1 MHHLTLSDMME
12 THLKGSI
19 MQDVID
25 ISWWQLLLFS
35 LLLILPVAI
44 NQKLRLGLCKEATI
58 SITRMVVQLF
68 LVGLYLEYLFTL
80 NSLWINLLWLLVMI
94 VVGASSIVEKS
105 KLPKNLLLAPVIVSL
120 TVTCVPIVLFICF
133 FIIQPTPV
141 FNAQYLIPIAGML
154 LGNSLSSNIV
164 ALQNLFGAFE
174 TQKSEYEAA
183 IALGASPTYAAAP
196 FVRNAIQKAMSP
208 IMASMATTGLVTLPG
223 MMTGQILGGASPMIA
238 IKYQLMIMLA
248 IFVMMS
254 CSLALALHLSLKTTL
269 TKEGRVLA
277 QVKPEH

>member
-1 MHHLTLSDMME
+1 
-12 THLKGSI
+12 

-35 LLLILPVAI
+35 TLLVLPIGI
-44 NQKLRLGLCKEATI
+44 NYWLKLGLGKEAFI
-58 SITRMVVQLF
+58 GIVRMVVQLF

-80 NSLWINLLWLLVMI
+80 NSLWINVLWLFTMI
-94 VVGASSIVEKS
+94 IVGASSIVEKS
-105 KLPKNLLLAPVIVSL
+105 KLPKNLLLAPVAVSL
-120 TVTCVPIVLFICF
+120 SVTCVPVVMFICF
-133 FIIQPTPV
+133 FIIKPTPIL
-141 FNAQYLIPIAGML
+141 NAQYLIPIAGML

-183 IALGASPTYAAAP
+183 IALGAAPTYAAAP
-196 FVRNAIQKAMSP
+196 FIRNAIQKAMSP

-254 CSLALALHLSLKTTL
+254 CSLALSLHLALKASL

-277 QVKPEH
+277 RIQPTN

>member
-1 MHHLTLSDMME
+1 MHHLALSDMMR
-12 THLKGSI
+12 TYLKGSI

-25 ISWWQLLLFS
+25 ISWWQLLFFSS
-35 LLLILPVAI
+35 LLLLPITI
-44 NQKLRLGLCKEATI
+44 NHKLKLGLGKEASI
-58 SITRMVVQLF
+58 SIIRMIIQLF
-68 LVGLYLEYLFTL
+68 LVGVYLEYLFTL
-80 NSLWINLLWLLVMI
+80 NSLWVNLLWLFAMI
-94 VVGASSIVEKS
+94 LIGASSIVEKS
-105 KLPKNLLLAPVIVSL
+105 RLSKQLLLAPVAFSL
-120 TVTCVPIVLFICF
+120 AVTCVPIVLFICF
-133 FIIQPTPV
+133 FIIKPTPL

-183 IALGASPTYAAAP
+183 IALGASPKYAAAP
-196 FVRNAIQKAMSP
+196 FVRNAIQKAMYP

-254 CSLALALHLSLKTTL
+254 CSLTLALQLSLKVCL

-277 QVKPEH
+277 QIQPSK